1 MYGYVVPVKAELG
14 QADFCL
20 YRAFYCGI
28 CKSIGKQYGQMP
40 RFTTS
45 YDITF
50 LSVLL
55 HDVTKQHVDFVNQG
69 CICGP
74 RKKTIV
80 CRNELFDKIV
90 AANMILA
97 YAKADDDVIDGGG
110 LKKKAARRM
119 LKKHYRKAAAMLPEA
134 DSIVR
139 EQYAKLRELEK
150 ANTAG
155 IDRVADCFA
164 TMLEKTGML
173 LTNSADEN
181 LGKLLYN
188 VGKFVYVADAID
200 DLGEDFKKKR
210 YNPLIAEY
218 GEFKSRKSFIE
229 EHRAELTFL
238 LAGTVNRA
246 IECFN
251 KMVFTEASDLLR
263 NIIYKGLRS
272 KCEELLASEKKLPP
286 PKI

>member
-74 RKKTIV
+74 RKKTVV

-119 LKKHYRKAAAMLPEA
+119 LEKHYRKAAAMLPEA
-134 DSIVR
+134 DAIVR

-150 ANTAG
+150 ANAAG

-181 LGKLLYN
+181 LGKLL
-188 VGKFVYVADAID
+188 
-200 DLGEDFKKKR
+200 
-210 YNPLIAEY
+210 
-218 GEFKSRKSFIE
+218 
-229 EHRAELTFL
+229 
-238 LAGTVNRA
+238 
-246 IECFN
+246 
-251 KMVFTEASDLLR
+251 
-263 NIIYKGLRS
+263 
-272 KCEELLASEKKLPP
+272 
-286 PKI
+286 